1 MKEEENTVKFKYEL
15 GEMVADCMNTQ
26 GLVIERFHRVVTRPH
41 EDGRP
46 GNRAVRV
53 RAYKV
58 AFPAT
63 EDGESSHVP
72 MCEEDD
78 LFPADLQEAFERQ
91 MRWDE
96 AFDGALEA
104 GGTHF
109 EATAVA
115 EAACAG
121 LRLVT

>member
-1 MKEEENTVKFKYEL
+1 MKFRYEL
-15 GEMVADCMNTQ
+15 GEMVADCEGSE

-63 EDGESSHVP
+63 EDGGSSHVP
-72 MCEEDD
+72 ICEEDD
-78 LFPADLQEAFERQ
+78 CFPADLQDQLAKVAA
-91 MRWDE
+91 WDE
-96 AFDGALEA
+96 AYDKARADGCGPA
-104 GGTHF
+104 
-109 EATAVA
+109 EATARANEGATV
-115 EAACAG
+115 
-121 LRLVT
+121 LRLVQ

>member
-1 MKEEENTVKFKYEL
+1 MTVKFRYEL
-15 GEMVADCMNTQ
+15 GEMIADCEGTQ

-63 EDGESSHVP
+63 EDGGSCHIP
-72 MCEEDD
+72 MCEEVDC
-78 LFPADLQEAFERQ
+78 FPADLQEALEKQ
-91 MRWDE
+91 LKWDE
-96 AFDGALEA
+96 AFDKATEEGL
-104 GGTHF
+104 TRF
-109 EATAVA
+109 DATAAA
-115 EAACAG
+115 EAACNG
-121 LRLVT
+121 LRLVK